1 MWGASVGGCAVF
13 IRRRYAKL
21 FGASTGS
28 GQVIWPRIMASKT
41 LAFYTAFPIICVNR
55 ACGKMGNGMDGR
67 LDALQEGA
75 RTSGFTMDYLDYL
88 TEGLSL
94 QAARKVIGNASSM
107 PSNMKSSDNPYVRR
121 SARAP
126 SSDSR

>member
-1 MWGASVGGCAVF
+1 M
-13 IRRRYAKL
+13 
-21 FGASTGS
+21 TE
-28 GQVIWPRIMASKT
+28 
-41 LAFYTAFPIICVNR
+41 
-55 ACGKMGNGMDGR
+55 R
-67 LDALQEGA
+67 LDALIAGA
-75 RTSGFTMDYLDYL
+75 RETGFTIDYLDQL
-88 TEGLSL
+88 TVGLSL